1 MILSKAVLATEKVGA
16 VLATAEMEAVLAT
29 AEMIRIPIS
38 LVIVLTIADSAYVQ
52 NVLTPVQDCLM
63 NSIQ

>member
-1 MILSKAVLATEKVGA
+1 MILSKTILVTEGMP
-16 VLATAEMEAVLAT
+16 EGMEAVLAT

-52 NVLTPVQDCLM
+52 NVLTAVQDCRM

>member
-1 MILSKAVLATEKVGA
+1 MILSKTILVTEKVETLVTEG
-16 VLATAEMEAVLAT
+16 MAT

-52 NVLTPVQDCLM
+52 NVLTTFKDCLM